1 MSPEERV
8 LTGSHFLLGDHACA
22 EGAMAAG
29 CDVFA
34 GYPITPSTETA
45 ERLALRMPPVGAIF
59 IQMEDELASMSAL
72 VGASLSGARTMS
84 ATSGPGFALMM
95 ENIGMAAMMEAPC
108 VIVNIQRGA
117 PSTGLPTLVGQ
128 SDMMQAKWGSHGDYE
143 IVAYAPSSPQECFDY
158 VIKAFNTADRWR
170 IPVFVMADELIGHM
184 TERVVIPPADEIPRV
199 ERKLPRHKPGDK
211 SFLPFLAEDEDLV
224 PPIVHAGEGYRVN
237 YDSLTHDEKGYPATF
252 AEPHDRLVRR
262 LVNKIRLHV
271 DQIIEYEEIFLDD
284 AEIAVI
290 AYGSTAR
297 SARRAINEARQQGIR
312 VGLLRLITVWPFPE
326 NKVRELSNQVKAFV
340 VPELNLGQISREVER
355 FTSLPVVGVNHAGGV
370 MMAPDPILD
379 AIKEVVKNA

>member
-1 MSPEERV
+1 
-8 LTGSHFLLGDHACA
+8 
-22 EGAMAAG
+22 
-29 CDVFA
+29 
-34 GYPITPSTETA
+34 
-45 ERLALRMPPVGAIF
+45 
-59 IQMEDELASMSAL
+59 
-72 VGASLSGARTMS
+72 
-84 ATSGPGFALMM
+84 
-95 ENIGMAAMMEAPC
+95 
-108 VIVNIQRGA
+108 
-117 PSTGLPTLVGQ
+117 
-128 SDMMQAKWGSHGDYE
+128 
-143 IVAYAPSSPQECFDY
+143 
-158 VIKAFNTADRWR
+158 
-170 IPVFVMADELIGHM
+170 
-184 TERVVIPPADEIPRV
+184 
-199 ERKLPRHKPGDK
+199 
-211 SFLPFLAEDEDLV
+211 
-224 PPIVHAGEGYRVN
+224 
-237 YDSLTHDEKGYPATF
+237 
-252 AEPHDRLVRR
+252 
-262 LVNKIRLHV
+262 LHV